1 MAVGSQQY
9 TVGTTA
15 VLLAQ
20 VPNSS
25 APGPVGNVLVANGSG
40 TAVLLGGAHVAS
52 GTGYSLAT
60 SSSVNIPLYPGDAL
74 YAITASSTSTV
85 SVLQT

>member
-1 MAVGSQQY
+1 MAVGSNQY
-9 TVGTTA
+9 TVGTAA

-20 VPNSS
+20 APHTS
-25 APGPVGNVLVANGSG
+25 ASGPVGNVLVANGSG
-40 TAVLLGGAHVAS
+40 TAVLLGGANVAS

-60 SSSVNIPLYPGDAL
+60 SSSANIPLYSGDAL
-74 YAITASSTSTV
+74 YGITASSTSTV

>member
-1 MAVGSQQY
+1 MAVGSNQY
-9 TVGTTA
+9 TVGTAA

-20 VPNSS
+20 APSGS
-25 APGPVGNVLVANGSG
+25 ASGPVANVLVANGSG
-40 TAVLLGGAHVAS
+40 TAVLLGGARVAS

-60 SSSVNIPLYPGDAL
+60 SSSVSIPLYSGDVL
-74 YAITASSTSTV
+74 YGITASSTSTV